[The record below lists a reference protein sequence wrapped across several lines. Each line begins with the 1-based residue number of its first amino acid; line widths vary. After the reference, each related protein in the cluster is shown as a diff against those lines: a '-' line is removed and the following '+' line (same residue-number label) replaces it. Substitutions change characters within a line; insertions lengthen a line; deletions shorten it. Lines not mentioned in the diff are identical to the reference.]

1 VATTEE
7 MSRVECVEL
16 LERASVGRLTVS
28 HGALPMVL
36 PTSFRLSDSDIIFD
50 AAPAREIGL
59 SFAETVVGFQ
69 ADDFDDER
77 PEGRSVM
84 VVGMCHRLEGDD
96 EPSSGGPD
104 RELTA
109 GYELPKRIEIGL
121 VRGFRL

>member
-1 VATTEE
+1 MATTEE

-59 SFAETVVGFQ
+59 SFAQTVVGFQ
-69 ADDFDDER
+69 ADDFDGER
-77 PEGRSVM
+77 REGRSVM
-84 VVGMCHRLEGDD
+84 VVGMCHRLEGDG

-104 RELTA
+104 RELAA